1 VPWPIWAGPRSS
13 NVTVTFATGRF
24 PAAPHAKRL
33 ACAHWSGSGALAWI
47 EQRPVLWLV
56 VRSVLWRA
64 MGPWGSAR
72 QMTHQQPINNE
83 TSQAIKTPD
92 QANLKWTAGIDVS
105 VAVLEP
111 QVYIQQGTSS
121 SVLGNCLDAAGTL
134 GTGLVSRTL
143 RGWNCKSIS
152 FCRELALLF
161 SCLLSGCWGLGC
173 LKIWVLRHHGGLADL
188 PVVCESVG

>member
-1 VPWPIWAGPRSS
+1 MPWPIWAGPRSS

-47 EQRPVLWLV
+47 EQRPVLWLE
-56 VRSVLWRA
+56 A
-64 MGPWGSAR
+64 FFEGPWGSAR
-72 QMTHQQPINNE
+72 QMTHQQPINKE
-83 TSQAIKTPD
+83 TTQVTQAIKTPD
-92 QANLKWTAGIDVS
+92 QANLKWTAWIDVS
-105 VAVLEP
+105 LAVLEP

-143 RGWNCKSIS
+143 RGWNCKFIS
-152 FCRELALLF
+152 FCRELALSF
-161 SCLLSGCWGLGC
+161 SCLLLGCWGLGC
-173 LKIWVLRHHGGLADL
+173 LRIL
-188 PVVCESVG
+188 SS